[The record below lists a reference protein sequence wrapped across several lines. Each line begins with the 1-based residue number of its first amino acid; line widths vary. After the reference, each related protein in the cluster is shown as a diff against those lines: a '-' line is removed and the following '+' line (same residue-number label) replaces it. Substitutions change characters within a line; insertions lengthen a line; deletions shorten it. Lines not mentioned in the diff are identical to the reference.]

1 MARAQAFALPETPMT
16 IAPTEDRRLTAIL
29 MMLAAFLVF
38 TAIDSSAKWLVQAG
52 IPATEVVFVRYAAH
66 LAIALGL
73 ILPREGRRLFRTK
86 APKLELLRGLLLV
99 ASTFFNFFALKYLP
113 LTVTVAIFFAAPLVV
128 CALSIPLLG
137 EKVGLR
143 RWSAIGVGFL
153 GVLIVTRPWG
163 ASFHWAMGLAVGALF
178 CASMYFVITR
188 KLAGVDS
195 AGTQQ
200 FYASLVAVAVTLPLL
215 WLGWAWPAAPADWL
229 AFALIGVFGW
239 AGHQLATV
247 AHRLAPASVLAPFV
261 YVQIVYMTAS
271 SWLIFHTPPDVW
283 VLAGAVVVMG
293 AGLYVWLRERQLAR
307 AGR

>member
-1 MARAQAFALPETPMT
+1 MAT
-16 IAPTEDRRLTAIL
+16 APTEDRRLAAIL
-29 MMLAAFLVF
+29 MMLVAFLVF
-38 TAIDSSAKWLVQAG
+38 TGIDTSAKWLVQAG
-52 IPATEVVFVRYAAH
+52 IPATEVVFIRYATH
-66 LAIALGL
+66 LALALGF
-73 ILPREGRRLFRTK
+73 ILPREGLRLFHTK
-86 APKLELLRGLLLV
+86 APRLELLRGLFLV

-137 EKVGLR
+137 EKVGIR

-163 ASFHWAMGLAVGALF
+163 ASFHWAMGLAIGALC

-188 KLAGVDS
+188 KLAGIDS

-200 FYASLVAVAVTLPLL
+200 FFASLVAVVVVLPLL
-215 WLGWAWPAAPADWL
+215 ALGWVWPTSPADWL

-239 AGHQLATV
+239 GGHQLATV

-261 YVQIVYMTAS
+261 YIQIIYMTAS
-271 SWLIFHTPPDVW
+271 SWLIFDTAPDIW
-283 VLAGAVVVMG
+283 VLAGAAVVMG

-307 AGR
+307 PGH